1 MMSESKLM
9 GLIDSQTMSC
19 SNKNLVMIRQSR
31 GSVAPRTDKIIKT
44 SKIQIMEGTQSS
56 FGNDRDVETSIVIKP
71 TLKNQPR
78 GIQNLSQVQSSRLLQ
93 NTGNLNSNRRAEG
106 DIMSRASSNCNMLET
121 DRTGNQNAE
130 QNPSTGRKNRY
141 EDSEPSQ
148 RESNRNMD
156 DLQSIDAFEEQIE
169 IEKFKF

>member
-1 MMSESKLM
+1 
-9 GLIDSQTMSC
+9 
-19 SNKNLVMIRQSR
+19 
-31 GSVAPRTDKIIKT
+31 
-44 SKIQIMEGTQSS
+44 MEGTQSS

-78 GIQNLSQVQSSRLLQ
+78 GMQNVSQVQSSRLLQ
-93 NTGNLNSNRRAEG
+93 NTANRRAEG
-106 DIMSRASSNCNMLET
+106 DVMSRASSNCNMLET
-121 DRTGNQNAE
+121 DRTGKQSAA

-156 DLQSIDAFEEQIE
+156 DLQSIDAFEEEVE
-169 IEKFKF
+169 IEKFKFWTYDNQTNM

>member
-1 MMSESKLM
+1 
-9 GLIDSQTMSC
+9 
-19 SNKNLVMIRQSR
+19 
-31 GSVAPRTDKIIKT
+31 
-44 SKIQIMEGTQSS
+44 MEGTQSS

-93 NTGNLNSNRRAEG
+93 NTANRRAE
-106 DIMSRASSNCNMLET
+106 DDMMSRASSNCNMLET
-121 DRTGNQNAE
+121 DRTGKQNADH
-130 QNPSTGRKNRY
+130 NPSSGRKNRY

-156 DLQSIDAFEEQIE
+156 DLQSIDAFEE
-169 IEKFKF
+169 

>member
-9 GLIDSQTMSC
+9 GLRESQSMTQ
-19 SNKNLVMIRQSR
+19 SNTNLVMIRQSR
-31 GSVAPRTDKIIKT
+31 GSTAPRTDKIIKT
-44 SKIQIMEGTQSS
+44 SKIEAMEGTQSS
-56 FGNDRDVETSIVIKP
+56 FGNDRAVETSIVIKP

-93 NTGNLNSNRRAEG
+93 NTGNRGAEG

-130 QNPSTGRKNRY
+130 PNPSTGRKNRY
-141 EDSEPSQ
+141 EDSEPSE
-148 RESNRNMD
+148 RESNGNMD
-156 DLQSIDAFEEQIE
+156 DLESIDAFEE
-169 IEKFKF
+169 

>member
-1 MMSESKLM
+1 
-9 GLIDSQTMSC
+9 
-19 SNKNLVMIRQSR
+19 MIRQSK
-31 GSVAPRTDKIIKT
+31 GSTAPRTDKIVKS
-44 SKIQIMEGTQSS
+44 SKIKFMDGTQSS
-56 FGNDRDVETSIVIKP
+56 FGDRDVEASIVIKP

-93 NTGNLNSNRRAEG
+93 NTANRCAEG
-106 DIMSRASSNCNMLET
+106 DVMSRASSNCNMLET
-121 DRTGNQNAE
+121 DRTGKQSAA

-156 DLQSIDAFEEQIE
+156 DLQSIDAFEE
-169 IEKFKF
+169 

>member
-1 MMSESKLM
+1 M
-9 GLIDSQTMSC
+9 
-19 SNKNLVMIRQSR
+19 
-31 GSVAPRTDKIIKT
+31 
-44 SKIQIMEGTQSS
+44 
-56 FGNDRDVETSIVIKP
+56 IKP
-71 TLKNQPR
+71 TLKNQPK

-93 NTGNLNSNRRAEG
+93 NTGNRHAEG

-130 QNPSTGRKNRY
+130 HNPSTGRKNRY

-148 RESNRNMD
+148 GESNRNLD

-169 IEKFKF
+169 IEKFKFWIANKYII